1 MDIASLV
8 KAIFDPQMNRSAWM
22 QEIVK
27 TGDVFRLQIID
38 VKDDQRALVDF
49 GKFRAIAEIRFPVK
63 IGDEL
68 LVKVTDTE
76 GQLRL
81 QLIDPDSKAS
91 SGGNNAIK
99 NLEILSVDVFNKIQS
114 DVKLAAGQIL
124 ALPDRQLPPEPI
136 RNALD
141 ALNAHFASIDLNRAV
156 TKWLP
161 LLKSYLENAGFFF
174 ETKLEDI
181 IHKFDEHPKSQLAE
195 ALAGDPE
202 IKRIFAKDLKPIL
215 LILNEYLEAH
225 DSTSKLLSAKSDS
238 GLRSTL
244 EMLLADIVNQQTRAV
259 NRYELPEPYHVFS
272 CSIPLKE
279 KRQTAALKLYCPK
292 KKKNG
297 SKAGFKISL
306 LLEMERIGEIRA
318 DFFLLKKDLTIT
330 FFVKDNACER
340 LLDESFTEIRNAL
353 DPLFDYLIL
362 KTVISEKKIRDF
374 HFEDLDFGQDR
385 QIDLRI

>member
-306 LLEMERIGEIRA
+306 LLEMEHIGEIRA

-330 FFVKDNACER
+330 FFVKDNACKR

>member
-259 NRYELPEPYHVFS
+259 NRHELPEPYHVFS

>member
-259 NRYELPEPYHVFS
+259 NRHELPEPYHVFS

-330 FFVKDNACER
+330 FFVKDNACKR

>member
-1 MDIASLV
+1 MDISSLI
-8 KAIFDPQMNRSAWM
+8 KAIFDPQINRSAWM

-27 TGDVFRLQIID
+27 TGDVFRLQIVD
-38 VKDDQRALVDF
+38 VKDNQRALVDF
-49 GKFRAIAEIRFPVK
+49 GNFRAIAQIRFPVK

-76 GQLRL
+76 GHLRL
-81 QLIDPDSKAS
+81 QLIDPDSKVS
-91 SGGNNAIK
+91 SDGKNGIK
-99 NLEILSVDVFNKIQS
+99 SLEILSSDVFNKIQS
-114 DVKLAAGQIL
+114 DVKLTVGQIL
-124 ALPDRQLPPEPI
+124 TLPDSQLPPEPI
-136 RNALD
+136 RNALN
-141 ALNAHFASIDLNRAV
+141 ALNAHFASIDLNKAV
-156 TKWLP
+156 TKWHP

-174 ETKLEDI
+174 EAKLEDI
-181 IHKFDEHPKSQLAE
+181 IHKFDEYPKSQLAE

-202 IKRIFAKDLKPIL
+202 IKRVFAKDLKPIL

-225 DSTSKLLSAKSDS
+225 DSTAKLPGTKSVS
-238 GLRSTL
+238 GLKNTL
-244 EMLLADIVNQQTRAV
+244 EMLLADIVNQQARAV
-259 NRYELPEPYHVFS
+259 NRHELPEPYHVFL
-272 CSIPLKE
+272 CSLPLKE
-279 KRQTAALKLYCPK
+279 KRQAAALKLYCPK

-306 LLEMERIGEIRA
+306 FLQMERIGEIRA

-362 KTVISEKKIRDF
+362 KTVISEEKAQGR
-374 HFEDLDFGQDR
+374 GA
-385 QIDLRI
+385 QI